1 MQKFFCSKVYFFLKQ
16 PSRGVPRKRCSENC
30 SKFTGEHP
38 SWSVISIKL
47 QSNFI
52 EITLRHGCSLLNLL
66 HIFRI
71 PFLKNTSGWLLL
83 FFYRLTHTTETWI
96 GKHGLKPCVSSEM
109 DMTLTTEE
117 ILNTI
122 TNCNFLN
129 KISPRKVDSKLS
141 ILVRPRL

>member
-1 MQKFFCSKVYFFLKQ
+1 M
-16 PSRGVPRKRCSENC
+16 
-30 SKFTGEHP
+30 
-38 SWSVISIKL
+38 ISIKL